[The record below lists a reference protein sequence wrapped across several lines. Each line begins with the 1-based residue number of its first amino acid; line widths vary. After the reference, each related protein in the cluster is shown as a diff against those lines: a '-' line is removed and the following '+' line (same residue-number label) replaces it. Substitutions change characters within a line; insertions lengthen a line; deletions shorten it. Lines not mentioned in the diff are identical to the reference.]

1 MVPAAYVALERL
13 PLTPNGKLD
22 RKALP
27 APEAGAY
34 AVRGYEAPVG
44 EMETR
49 LAALWAEVLQ
59 VERVGRQDHFV
70 ELGGHSLLA
79 VALLARLRQVVDVE
93 LALADLFAHPVFA
106 DLAQIPESAPRPQ
119 LPPVT
124 A

>member
-1 MVPAAYVALERL
+1 MLPAAYVGLERL

-34 AVRGYEAPVG
+34 AARGYEAPLG

-59 VERVGRQDHFV
+59 VERGGRQDHFF

-79 VALLARLRQVVDVE
+79 GGVLVGLG
-93 LALADLFAHPVFA
+93 
-106 DLAQIPESAPRPQ
+106 APGTPGGWGGGVCRP
-119 LPPVT
+119 PP
-124 A
+124 

>member
-1 MVPAAYVALERL
+1 MLPAAYVGLERL

-34 AVRGYEAPVG
+34 AARGYEAPLG

-49 LAALWAEVLQ
+49 LAALWAEGLQ
-59 VERVGRQDHFV
+59 VERGGRQDHFF

-79 VALLARLRQVVDVE
+79 GALPARVRQPG
-93 LALADLFAHPVFA
+93 AQGAGRGVFV
-106 DLAQIPESAPRPQ
+106 RP
-119 LPPVT
+119 PP
-124 A
+124 ARGAG